1 MVVKKAISGQ
11 YFDVDQILTSAEA
24 AEFVKAGYLGVVR
37 YIPRTPALAAGNLT
51 AGEMQNILEGG
62 LALSV
67 VQHCPEPNWLPTA
80 TLGTLYGSYA
90 AQYAE
95 STGLPKGMHIW
106 LDLEMVNPSAKVEDI
121 TAYCTNWFNEVQAG
135 GYLGA
140 LYVGWQTGLSSHQL
154 YMNLP
159 FRAYWKGYNADIA
172 VATRGY
178 MITQHPQKTLNGIE
192 FDEDI
197 IVPDDIGDLPM
208 LLCNS

>member
-1 MVVKKAISGQ
+1 MVVKKAIPGQ

-24 AEFVKAGYLGVVR
+24 SEFVKAGYLGVVR
-37 YIPRTPALAAGNLT
+37 YIPRTSALAAGNLT
-51 AGEMQNILEGG
+51 AGEMQDILAAG
-62 LALSV
+62 LALSI

-80 TLGTLYGSYA
+80 GVGSLYGSYA

-95 STGLPKGMHIW
+95 ATGLPKGMHIW

-121 TAYCTNWFNEVQAG
+121 TDYCTNWFNEVQAG
-135 GYLGA
+135 GYLGG
-140 LYVGWQTGLSSHQL
+140 LYVGWNTMLSSYQL

-178 MITQHPQKTLNGIE
+178 MMTQHPQQTLGAVT
-192 FDEDI
+192 FDPDTI
-197 IVPDDIGDLPM
+197 SQDDIGDLPI
-208 LLCNS
+208 LLYPS